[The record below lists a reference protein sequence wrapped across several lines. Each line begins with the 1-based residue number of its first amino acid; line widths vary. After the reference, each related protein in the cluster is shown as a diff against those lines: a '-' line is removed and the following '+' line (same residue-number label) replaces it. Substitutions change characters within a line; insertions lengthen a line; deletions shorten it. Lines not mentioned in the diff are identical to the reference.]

1 MEEKKILNIV
11 EFSVTDTIGE
21 KRPDKK
27 DTTWTQAAV
36 FYEDGS
42 VEIIPIDDA
51 IELSK
56 KNNRKIRKTTPEEL
70 EKNFQKYRTKKIRP
84 KRAAQKEKK
93 EKNTTL
99 FQKIKNKL
107 NTVKEF
113 IMRTP
118 IVKPFIFLYSLLEKV
133 CYFATLHILQRK
145 KLKAIKEAKKAVEGQ
160 QSNENKEKKRKKEKE
175 EKKGLF
181 QRFKK
186 EKDQTG
192 TKNGFFN
199 RIKKARDKNKSKKKK
214 KRFFTR
220 VKAAIFAVILMVAG
234 AVGVSSCQKGNSS
247 TDANNKT
254 RVESTTDAL
263 DNLDKAEIIR
273 LIQEYKL
280 TADQVAQLI
289 RDGKITN
296 DDFKH
301 LSFEQLLN
309 ITSSSIQQQ
318 EMAKISDFLNSYNI
332 TFADKCIDTDAQ
344 EIRTSLTWTEA
355 NALNLA
361 YNNYSQEDMQAIF
374 NGSKSI
380 DFTKAYKEGYLQ
392 LLGAFVLATENNPV
406 QLDKLIN
413 DENGKTFVKNYE
425 TAFYECKKL
434 TGEEQKQAVTEL
446 YKKAVNDFAITST
459 NQSTIDSYKSA
470 VAPIV
475 VAATS
480 LFENLEIDQTLVD
493 QVSTYFNEV
502 GYKAVENFNIAKTL
516 NGNEDQEN
524 PTYEQYKDAKVN
536 SLENENAYYQNDK
549 KRDLSRLENFQSLVN
564 WHFNLD
570 ANGDLVVGNTLE
582 ESIVLPPVE
591 PAPEE
596 PKEQE
601 SEVALTEATVTEAAK
616 PAVANTSVPS
626 SMSASTTYT
635 TQHNYDYSYDNNS
648 SLEVSAIPEVPE
660 TTYAPVESNEV
671 ANTEGTE
678 VTYNPEDELENFQV
692 GETNGQ
698 TFFEYD
704 EPSQETEFEE
714 SNEPQ
719 TSDDTG
725 ATEVA
730 EENQDSIDSSVS
742 EETNTENNDNANG
755 NTANEEEYIVT
766 QMPDSNHVIIE
777 YEEVVEE
784 TPVEETQPEQ
794 ELTNEEMADAI
805 VNDMAEN
812 PENYSEEEVFV
823 YTK

>member
-1 MEEKKILNIV
+1 MKIIKLH
-11 EFSVTDTIGE
+11 
-21 KRPDKK
+21 
-27 DTTWTQAAV
+27 
-36 FYEDGS
+36 
-42 VEIIPIDDA
+42 
-51 IELSK
+51 
-56 KNNRKIRKTTPEEL
+56 PE
-70 EKNFQKYRTKKIRP
+70 
-84 KRAAQKEKK
+84 
-93 EKNTTL
+93 
-99 FQKIKNKL
+99 
-107 NTVKEF
+107 
-113 IMRTP
+113 
-118 IVKPFIFLYSLLEKV
+118 
-133 CYFATLHILQRK
+133 C
-145 KLKAIKEAKKAVEGQ
+145 
-160 QSNENKEKKRKKEKE
+160 
-175 EKKGLF
+175 
-181 QRFKK
+181 
-186 EKDQTG
+186 
-192 TKNGFFN
+192 
-199 RIKKARDKNKSKKKK
+199 
-214 KRFFTR
+214 
-220 VKAAIFAVILMVAG
+220 
-234 AVGVSSCQKGNSS
+234 
-247 TDANNKT
+247 
-254 RVESTTDAL
+254 L
-263 DNLDKAEIIR
+263 D
-273 LIQEYKL
+273 
-280 TADQVAQLI
+280 
-289 RDGKITN
+289 
-296 DDFKH
+296 
-301 LSFEQLLN
+301 
-309 ITSSSIQQQ
+309 
-318 EMAKISDFLNSYNI
+318 
-332 TFADKCIDTDAQ
+332 
-344 EIRTSLTWTEA
+344 
-355 NALNLA
+355 
-361 YNNYSQEDMQAIF
+361 
-374 NGSKSI
+374 
-380 DFTKAYKEGYLQ
+380 
-392 LLGAFVLATENNPV
+392 
-406 QLDKLIN
+406 
-413 DENGKTFVKNYE
+413 
-425 TAFYECKKL
+425 
-434 TGEEQKQAVTEL
+434 
-446 YKKAVNDFAITST
+446 
-459 NQSTIDSYKSA
+459 KSA

-502 GYKAVENFNIAKTL
+502 GYKAVENFNISKTL

-549 KRDLSRLENFQSLVN
+549 KRDLSQLENFQSLVN

-714 SNEPQ
+714 SSEPQ

-742 EETNTENNDNANG
+742 EETNTENNDNTNG